1 MERRMSDVR
10 QQLLALGKDESLW
23 TGHFAAALSRLLEV
37 AERGIGAD
45 VVSIWQ
51 FTDRGQQLVCL
62 ARRERH
68 KGPEPS
74 GDVLAADACPAY
86 FEALANERVLAAAN
100 AITDP
105 RTAELRD
112 SYLIPAGFSAL
123 LDATIRR
130 AGRVAG
136 VLCCEH
142 REVQTGWDEAQT
154 ELAVGLADLAAQLM
168 VLTELR
174 RRDQLQGLL
183 LSMAPELRQ
192 NHTPQEFAALAVAKL
207 AHVFPGAWTAFYQT
221 GPDEDHAELLAL
233 YAPGAPPGF
242 KEKLH
247 RLPLDNTVVG
257 LALRECRMVAV
268 GGTSAQHMHLWHESR
283 SAGLKT
289 LLGIPLIHEQSLVG
303 VMVMALRLHYVFTD
317 DDLASFELAS
327 SPLAVAMANAR
338 NVEALRHRALHD
350 ALTGLPNRDKLQQDI
365 EHLCAPTAEVQAL
378 TLLLLDVRDFRQIND
393 TLGRGSGDQL
403 LQAVAG
409 RLQSGPA
416 AAGGQAYRLTS
427 SEFALLLPQRV
438 PAAELQERALA
449 LQALLAQPFTV
460 SGLTLIL
467 RLRIGT
473 ATMASD
479 DCGGHELL
487 RAADVALGWADAEP
501 SGVCAYDRVRDNS
514 GPRRLE
520 MISELRR
527 ALGTEQLSLHF
538 QPKVRVAD
546 GRLAGC
552 EALLRWEHPRYG
564 RVPPSVF
571 IGVAEKGELM
581 SLLTHEVLK
590 QALAQ
595 SHAMRAAGLF
605 TSVAVNVSG
614 HNMVDAAFPETVRTL
629 LAQSGLPPE
638 ALTLEITET
647 VLMSDPERA
656 AAVIGDLARQ
666 GLALDIDDFGTG
678 YSSLAYLR
686 RLPLRSLKI
695 DRAFVRELT
704 ANAQDV
710 HIVRSTVG
718 LAHGLGLSVIAE
730 GVEDSSTL
738 ELLGT
743 LGCDMAQGFGICRPV
758 PLPELLAWA
767 RARGELQ
774 ASAAPA

>member
-1 MERRMSDVR
+1 MSDVR

-23 TGHFAAALSRLLEV
+23 NGHFAVALSRLLEV
-37 AERGIGAD
+37 AEDGIGAD

-51 FTDRGQQLVCL
+51 FTDHGQQLVCL
-62 ARRERH
+62 ARRERG
-68 KGPEPS
+68 KGPQPA
-74 GDVLAADACPAY
+74 GDVLAAAAFPRY
-86 FEALANERVLAAAN
+86 FEALANDRVLAAAQ
-100 AITDP
+100 ALSDP
-105 RTAELRD
+105 RTADLRD
-112 SYLIPAGFSAL
+112 SYLVPAGFGAL

-130 AGRVAG
+130 AGKVAG

-142 REVQTGWDEAQT
+142 REAQAGWDEAQT

-207 AHVFPGAWTAFYQT
+207 AHVFPGAWTAFYQA
-221 GPDEDHAELLAL
+221 GADGKHAELLAL
-233 YAPGAPPGF
+233 NAPGAPPGF

-247 RLPLDNTVVG
+247 QLPLENTVVG
-257 LALRECRMVAV
+257 MAMQQRRMVAV
-268 GGTSAQHMHLWHESR
+268 GGLSAQHLHLWHESR

-289 LLGIPLIHEQSLVG
+289 LLGIPLIHENSLVG
-303 VMVMALRLHYVFTD
+303 VLVMALRLHYVFTD

-350 ALTGLPNRDKLQQDI
+350 ALTGLPNREKLQHDI
-365 EHLCAPTAEVQAL
+365 EHLCAPTADTQAL

-409 RLQSGPA
+409 RLLGAPA
-416 AAGGQAYRLTS
+416 AAGGQVYRLTS

-438 PAAELQERALA
+438 AAAALHEKALA
-449 LQALLAQPFTV
+449 LQAMLAQAFTV

-467 RLRIGT
+467 RSRVGM
-473 ATMASD
+473 ATMATAE
-479 DCGGHELL
+479 CGAHELL
-487 RAADVALGWADAEP
+487 RAADVALAWADAEP
-501 SGVCAYDRVRDNS
+501 SSVCAYDPVRDNS
-514 GPRRLE
+514 GPRQLE
-520 MISELRR
+520 MVSELRQ
-527 ALGTEQLSLHF
+527 ALGGAQLSLHL

-552 EALLRWEHPRYG
+552 EALLRWDHPRYG

-571 IGVAEKGELM
+571 IGVAEAGELM
-581 SLLTHEVLK
+581 SALTQEVLRM
-590 QALAQ
+590 ALAQ
-595 SHAMRAAGLF
+595 TREMRAAGLF

-614 HNMVDAAFPETVRTL
+614 HNMVDAAFPHTVRIM
-629 LAQSGLPPE
+629 LAQAGLPPE

-656 AAVIGDLARQ
+656 AAVIGELADQ

-695 DRAFVRELT
+695 DRAFVMELT
-704 ANAQDV
+704 ANAHDV

-718 LAHGLGLSVIAE
+718 LAHGLGLSVVAE

-758 PLPELLAWA
+758 PLPELLVWA
-767 RARGELQ
+767 RHRGELR
-774 ASAAPA
+774 AGPAPGGAG

>member
-1 MERRMSDVR
+1 
-10 QQLLALGKDESLW
+10 
-23 TGHFAAALSRLLEV
+23 
-37 AERGIGAD
+37 
-45 VVSIWQ
+45 
-51 FTDRGQQLVCL
+51 
-62 ARRERH
+62 
-68 KGPEPS
+68 
-74 GDVLAADACPAY
+74 
-86 FEALANERVLAAAN
+86 
-100 AITDP
+100 
-105 RTAELRD
+105 
-112 SYLIPAGFSAL
+112 
-123 LDATIRR
+123 
-130 AGRVAG
+130 
-136 VLCCEH
+136 
-142 REVQTGWDEAQT
+142 
-154 ELAVGLADLAAQLM
+154 
-168 VLTELR
+168 
-174 RRDQLQGLL
+174 
-183 LSMAPELRQ
+183 
-192 NHTPQEFAALAVAKL
+192 
-207 AHVFPGAWTAFYQT
+207 
-221 GPDEDHAELLAL
+221 
-233 YAPGAPPGF
+233 
-242 KEKLH
+242 
-247 RLPLDNTVVG
+247 
-257 LALRECRMVAV
+257 
-268 GGTSAQHMHLWHESR
+268 
-283 SAGLKT
+283 
-289 LLGIPLIHEQSLVG
+289 
-303 VMVMALRLHYVFTD
+303 
-317 DDLASFELAS
+317 
-327 SPLAVAMANAR
+327 
-338 NVEALRHRALHD
+338 
-350 ALTGLPNRDKLQQDI
+350 
-365 EHLCAPTAEVQAL
+365 
-378 TLLLLDVRDFRQIND
+378 
-393 TLGRGSGDQL
+393 
-403 LQAVAG
+403 
-409 RLQSGPA
+409 
-416 AAGGQAYRLTS
+416 
-427 SEFALLLPQRV
+427 
-438 PAAELQERALA
+438 
-449 LQALLAQPFTV
+449 
-460 SGLTLIL
+460 
-467 RLRIGT
+467 
-473 ATMASD
+473 
-479 DCGGHELL
+479 
-487 RAADVALGWADAEP
+487 
-501 SGVCAYDRVRDNS
+501 
-514 GPRRLE
+514 

-767 RARGELQ
+767 RARGELR